1 MTAAAWLPSA
11 AEAETDFPLANL
23 PYGAFSAL
31 GREARL
37 GVAIGDQILDLRA
50 ADAVG
55 LLAGLPEALR
65 AACRQPVLNSL
76 MEQDP
81 ARLSQLRRRL
91 TELLSASH
99 ESDRERTARALLPQA
114 EATLQLPAAIGDYTD
129 FYASVHHATN
139 VGKLFRPTNPLLP
152 NYKYVPVGY
161 HGRSSS
167 VVVSPERIRRPV
179 GQLPGPEGAAPSF
192 APTRQLDYELEVGIF
207 VGQGN
212 ALGHPIPMVAA
223 ESHIFGLCLLNDWSA
238 RDMQR
243 WEYQPLGPFLAK
255 NFATSIS
262 PWVVTMEALAPY
274 RVPAA
279 ERPAGD
285 PEPLPYLDAVGNRA
299 AGGLNMTVEA
309 WLQTDRMR
317 REKLAP
323 VRLSRANF
331 RDLYWTMAQLLVHH
345 ASNGCNLRSG
355 DLLGS
360 GTISGP
366 EPEARGCLLEL
377 TSGGREPV
385 TLPGGET
392 RAFLENGDEITLRA
406 YCQKAGAARIG
417 WGECRGRIV
426 PAVEV

>member
-1 MTAAAWLPSA
+1 
-11 AEAETDFPLANL
+11 
-23 PYGAFSAL
+23 
-31 GREARL
+31 
-37 GVAIGDQILDLRA
+37 
-50 ADAVG
+50 
-55 LLAGLPEALR
+55 
-65 AACRQPVLNSL
+65 
-76 MEQDP
+76 
-81 ARLSQLRRRL
+81 
-91 TELLSASH
+91 
-99 ESDRERTARALLPQA
+99 
-114 EATLQLPAAIGDYTD
+114 
-129 FYASVHHATN
+129 
-139 VGKLFRPTNPLLP
+139 
-152 NYKYVPVGY
+152 
-161 HGRSSS
+161 
-167 VVVSPERIRRPV
+167 
-179 GQLPGPEGAAPSF
+179 
-192 APTRQLDYELEVGIF
+192 
-207 VGQGN
+207 
-212 ALGHPIPMVAA
+212 
-223 ESHIFGLCLLNDWSA
+223 
-238 RDMQR
+238 MQR

-377 TSGGREPV
+377 TSGGRGPV